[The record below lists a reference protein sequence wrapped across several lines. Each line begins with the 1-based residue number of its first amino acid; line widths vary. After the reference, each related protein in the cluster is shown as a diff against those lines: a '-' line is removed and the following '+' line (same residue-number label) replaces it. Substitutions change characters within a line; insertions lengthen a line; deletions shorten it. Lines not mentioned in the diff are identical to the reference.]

1 MSARSTHKGF
11 GSSHAIPPN
20 PTFLDFPRSDGD
32 PSKWPTNTSPHV
44 DSEGH
49 VNYMR
54 QAALDEPLSIKWRVE
69 VAASLATKLNMA
81 QGNYV
86 LQGWPAGY
94 QMYDHNKGP
103 KDNPRH
109 DAYLIGSTFAKRFR
123 SVPEFIPH
131 ALWLLTDPAL
141 DRSNCNCK
149 YCNKKPQREITASMG
164 LLPKRGGST
173 PSAANT
179 PTRTIPPP
187 RLKRQPQPPKEKL
200 AQDKSSR
207 DKERFRP
214 YVGVRRMPKPVK
226 QPVPKQSMLRERN
239 SDLSCA
245 YGPEVKVRRWF
256 RDGELLWCALNTP
269 IDGPSGPGGDDSIF
283 FWPGLVEE
291 TRMKPTAFPKDANM
305 NVLDGSSSIHP
316 SANPN
321 TSNGDEEVPWIIRH
335 DLSYK
340 MKLLGISH
348 SLYISDQHV
357 LPYQSV
363 APSDELIQAIH
374 AVSYEDLDP
383 DPARTSAFN
392 PYSTSSEI
400 TFVKAAAPYGIA
412 LQIGANISGYWAPT
426 DDWEFKFTVEYPNLG
441 PPKSVSTYQSL
452 DSVMN
457 SSMAHNANLA
467 SSMAAPSGSG
477 SHTPSISAPLPPLAM
492 GQTIVQTRYQGLWWG
507 AERIWT
513 DELIRLKFSRG
524 QIAPEG
530 NDLINAPAGPSKKAQ
545 EYARS
550 MGGQVGGAEGRG
562 VFMHLEGLFV
572 ADPPSGR
579 GSKVCHAVGTLY
591 ELVDEDWEE
600 ECDGREMIVDK
611 GKGRAIENGNSSIDG
626 PLALD
631 GLPSGLSFMNG
642 TSPLKP
648 PPLAN
653 PDPAVPVEGTTTD
666 VLSHSNVA
674 GASAS
679 AFASAST
686 APKRDVNNALSH
698 PVLSSF
704 PLPKA
709 PDGFKF
715 RPILKPGHEIVV
727 DLTWIAGRYYPGLL
741 EHRLLDRHVERALA
755 AGGTQLWALE
765 GLTAGCYNAMDP
777 TRWKA
782 TRSAMVREANN
793 DARVGLEEHWKN
805 KEKERQEAK
814 LLEESFLPPSG
825 MDSGAGGSGL
835 DESSGT
841 AAPGSNGDGQ
851 GVVDANEER
860 IEWKVVPNGML
871 EDNAMSVD

>member
-1 MSARSTHKGF
+1 MSRYQTYLEALTARRMSARNTHKGF

-32 PSKWPTNTSPHV
+32 PSNWPINTTPHV

-54 QAALDEPLSIKWRVE
+54 QAALDESLSIKWRVE
-69 VAASLATKLNMA
+69 VAAALASKLNMA
-81 QGNYV
+81 QGSYV

-94 QMYDHNKGP
+94 QMFDHNKGP
-103 KDNPRH
+103 KDSPRH
-109 DAYLIGSTFAKRFR
+109 DAYLIGSTYAKRFR

-179 PTRTIPPP
+179 PTRIVQPP
-187 RLKRQPQPPKEKL
+187 RFKRQPQPPREKL
-200 AQDKSSR
+200 VRDQEKSSR

-214 YVGVRRMPKPVK
+214 YVGVRRMPKVVK
-226 QPVPKQSMLRERN
+226 LPAPKQSMLRERN

-291 TRMKPTAFPKDANM
+291 TRIKPTPIPKDTDM
-305 NVLDGSSSIHP
+305 EVLDGPSNDHP
-316 SANPN
+316 SANANSSN
-321 TSNGDEEVPWIIRH
+321 TDEEVPWIIRH

-340 MKLLGISH
+340 MKLLGISQ

-383 DPARTSAFN
+383 DLVRTSAFN
-392 PYSTSSEI
+392 PYSTSPDI
-400 TFVKAAAPYGIA
+400 TFAKAAAPFGIA

-426 DDWEFKFTVEYPNLG
+426 DDWEFKFSVDYPNSG
-441 PPKSVSTYQSL
+441 PPKSVSTFQSL

-467 SSMAAPSGSG
+467 SSMATPSGSG
-477 SHTPSISAPLPPLAM
+477 SHTPSISAPLPPLAL
-492 GQTIVQTRYQGLWWG
+492 GQTVVQTRYQGLWWG

-513 DELIRLKFSRG
+513 DELIRLKFSRS

-530 NDLINAPAGPSKKAQ
+530 NDLINAPAGPSRKAQ

-562 VFMHLEGLFV
+562 VFMRLEGLFV
-572 ADPPSGR
+572 ADPPSGK

-600 ECDGREMIVDK
+600 EWDGRGMIVDK
-611 GKGRAIENGNSSIDG
+611 GKGKAIENGSSSTDG
-626 PLALD
+626 TLVLD
-631 GLPSGLSFMNG
+631 DIPSGLSFMN
-642 TSPLKP
+642 
-648 PPLAN
+648 
-653 PDPAVPVEGTTTD
+653 AVPVEGTTIDLALPT
-666 VLSHSNVA
+666 
-674 GASAS
+674 
-679 AFASAST
+679 SAST
-686 APKRDVNNALSH
+686 APKRDANSALSH
-698 PVLSSF
+698 PVLSAF

-777 TRWKA
+777 TKWKP
-782 TRSAMVREANN
+782 TRTAMVREANH

-814 LLEESFLPPSG
+814 LLEGAFLPPLPPSG
-825 MDSGAGGSGL
+825 MDGGEGGSGL
-835 DESSGT
+835 GESSG
-841 AAPGSNGDGQ
+841 ADAPESNVAGQVFVSGSEGRMELR
-851 GVVDANEER
+851 VTE
-860 IEWKVVPNGML
+860 NGML
-871 EDNAMSVD
+871 EEVAMAVD

>member
-1 MSARSTHKGF
+1 MSARNTHKGF

-20 PTFLDFPRSDGD
+20 PTFIDFPRSDGD
-32 PSKWPTNTSPHV
+32 PSNWPTNTTPHI

-49 VNYMR
+49 VNFMR
-54 QAALDEPLSIKWRVE
+54 QASLDESLSIKWRVE
-69 VAASLATKLNMA
+69 VAAALASKINMP

-86 LQGWPAGY
+86 LQGWPEGY
-94 QMYDHNKGP
+94 QMFDHNKGP
-103 KDNPRH
+103 KDSPRH
-109 DAYLIGSTFAKRFR
+109 DAYLIGSTYAKRFR

-131 ALWLLTDPAL
+131 ALWLLTDPTL

-164 LLPKRGGST
+164 LLPKRGGSA

-179 PTRTIPPP
+179 PTRTVQTPK
-187 RLKRQPQPPKEKL
+187 LKRQPQPPKDRLVRDQE
-200 AQDKSSR
+200 KSSR

-214 YVGVRRMPKPVK
+214 YVGVRRMPKPVR
-226 QPVPKQSMLRERN
+226 PPAPKQSMLRERN

-256 RDGELLWCALNTP
+256 RDGELLWCALNNP
-269 IDGPSGPGGDDSIF
+269 IEGPSGPGGDDSIF

-291 TRMKPTAFPKDANM
+291 TRMKPTPIPKGTDM
-305 NVLDGSSSIHP
+305 DILDGPSNGHP
-316 SANPN
+316 SSNAE
-321 TSNGDEEVPWIIRH
+321 SNGDEGVPWIIRH

-340 MKLLGISH
+340 MKLLGISQ
-348 SLYISDQHV
+348 SLYISDQLV

-383 DPARTSAFN
+383 DPARTFAFN
-392 PYSTSSEI
+392 PYSTSSEV
-400 TFVKAAAPYGIA
+400 TFAKAAAPYGIA
-412 LQIGANISGYWAPT
+412 LQIGANISGYWTPT
-426 DDWEFKFTVEYPNLG
+426 DDWEFKFSLEYPNSG
-441 PPKSVSTYQSL
+441 PPQSINTFQSL

-467 SSMAAPSGSG
+467 SSMATPSGSG
-477 SHTPSISAPLPPLAM
+477 SHTPSISAPLPPLALA
-492 GQTIVQTRYQGLWWG
+492 QTVVQTRYQGLWWG

-530 NDLINAPAGPSKKAQ
+530 NDLIDAPAGPSKKAQ

-562 VFMHLEGLFV
+562 VFMRLEGLFV

-600 ECDGREMIVDK
+600 DWDGREMIVDK
-611 GKGRAIENGNSSIDG
+611 GKGKAIENGNSNVDG
-626 PLALD
+626 SFQLD
-631 GLPSGLSFMNG
+631 AVPSGLSFMNG
-642 TSPLKP
+642 PSPLKP

-653 PDPAVPVEGTTTD
+653 PDPAIPVEGTTTD

-674 GASAS
+674 GAST
-679 AFASAST
+679 SAST
-686 APKRDVNNALSH
+686 APQCDANSALSH

-741 EHRLLDRHVERALA
+741 EHRLLDRHVERALT

-777 TRWKA
+777 TKWKP
-782 TRSAMVREANN
+782 TRTAMVREASH

-814 LLEESFLPPSG
+814 LLEGAFLLPLPPSG
-825 MDSGAGGSGL
+825 MDTGEGGSGL
-835 DESSGT
+835 GESSGAT
-841 AAPGSNGDGQ
+841 VLVSNGDGQ
-851 GVVDANEER
+851 GFVNGEEERMESRVAENGMPEEVAMVVD
-860 IEWKVVPNGML
+860 
-871 EDNAMSVD
+871 

>member
-1 MSARSTHKGF
+1 
-11 GSSHAIPPN
+11 
-20 PTFLDFPRSDGD
+20 
-32 PSKWPTNTSPHV
+32 
-44 DSEGH
+44 
-49 VNYMR
+49 MR
-54 QAALDEPLSIKWRVE
+54 QAALDESLSIKWRVE
-69 VAASLATKLNMA
+69 VGAALASKLNMA

-86 LQGWPAGY
+86 LRGWPTGY
-94 QMYDHNKGP
+94 QMFDHNKGP

-109 DAYLIGSTFAKRFR
+109 DAYLMGSTYAKRFR

-179 PTRTIPPP
+179 PTRIVQPP
-187 RLKRQPQPPKEKL
+187 RLKRQPQQPKERPVRDQEKI
-200 AQDKSSR
+200 SR

-214 YVGVRRMPKPVK
+214 YVGVRRMPKLVK
-226 QPVPKQSMLRERN
+226 QPAPKQSMLRERN
-239 SDLSCA
+239 ADLSCA
-245 YGPEVKVRRWF
+245 YGPEVKIRRWF

-291 TRMKPTAFPKDANM
+291 TRMKPMPIPKDAGM
-305 NVLDGSSSIHP
+305 DILDGPSNGRPSSNVDS
-316 SANPN
+316 
-321 TSNGDEEVPWIIRH
+321 SNGDEEVPWVVRH

-340 MKLLGISH
+340 MKLLGISQ
-348 SLYISDQHV
+348 SLYISDQLV

-383 DPARTSAFN
+383 DPARTFAFN
-392 PYSTSSEI
+392 PYSTSSEV
-400 TFVKAAAPYGIA
+400 TFAKAAAPYGIA
-412 LQIGANISGYWAPT
+412 LQIGANISGYWSPT
-426 DDWEFKFTVEYPNLG
+426 DDWEFKFSVEYPNSG
-441 PPKSVSTYQSL
+441 PPRTVSTFQSL

-457 SSMAHNANLA
+457 SSMAYNANLA
-467 SSMAAPSGSG
+467 SSLATPSGSG
-477 SHTPSISAPLPPLAM
+477 SHTPSISAPLPPLALA
-492 GQTIVQTRYQGLWWG
+492 QTIVQTRYQGLWWG

-513 DELIRLKFSRG
+513 DELIRLKFSRS

-530 NDLINAPAGPSKKAQ
+530 NDLIKAPAGPSRKAQ

-562 VFMHLEGLFV
+562 VFLRLEGLFV

-600 ECDGREMIVDK
+600 EWDSQEMVVDK
-611 GKGRAIENGNSSIDG
+611 GKGKAIENSSSNVNGSFKPDG
-626 PLALD
+626 V
-631 GLPSGLSFMNG
+631 PSGLSFMHG
-642 TSPLKP
+642 PSPLKP

-653 PDPAVPVEGTTTD
+653 PDPVVSVEGTTTD
-666 VLSHSNVA
+666 VLSHSNIG

-679 AFASAST
+679 VST
-686 APKRDVNNALSH
+686 APQHDANSALSH
-698 PVLSSF
+698 PVLYAF

-715 RPILKPGHEIVV
+715 RPILKPGYEIVV

-741 EHRLLDRHVERALA
+741 EHQLLDRHVERALA

-777 TRWKA
+777 TKWKP
-782 TRSAMVREANN
+782 TRTAMVREASH

-805 KEKERQEAK
+805 KEKERQEAT
-814 LLEESFLPPSG
+814 LLEGAFLPPLPPSG
-825 MDSGAGGSGL
+825 MDSGEGGTGPG
-835 DESSGT
+835 ESSG
-841 AAPGSNGDGQ
+841 AAVPGSNGNRQDFVNGK
-851 GVVDANEER
+851 EER
-860 IEWKVVPNGML
+860 MELKVTGDAML
-871 EDNAMSVD
+871 EEVAMAVD